1 MSDVSVR
8 PGRETHFLRRGVNYS
23 NGNFN
28 LLNNLK
34 SAYIQGMTIKEI
46 FNQTKNMGIGQKV
59 KLVDMILTDLD
70 KPDPLIEKA
79 WIKEVSRR
87 KTLMRTGRTRTR
99 SYQQVMDKYL

>member
-1 MSDVSVR
+1 
-8 PGRETHFLRRGVNYS
+8 
-23 NGNFN
+23 
-28 LLNNLK
+28 
-34 SAYIQGMTIKEI
+34 MTIKEI